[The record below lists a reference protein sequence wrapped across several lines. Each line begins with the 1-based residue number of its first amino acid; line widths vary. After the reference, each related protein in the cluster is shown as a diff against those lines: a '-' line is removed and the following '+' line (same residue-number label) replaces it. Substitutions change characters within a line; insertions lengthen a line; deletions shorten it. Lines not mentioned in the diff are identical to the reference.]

1 MVVRRP
7 PMPKR
12 PSKPTSPISP
22 HQPEP
27 PPPLVVV
34 VPPVVV
40 VVLPA
45 AGEAAGEAFVVVV
58 VVVDD
63 ADVAAA
69 AGLAA
74 GLACASAIAGIRA
87 RALASAKP
95 AAPLL
100 KAFFICRIS
109 LLSGAC
115 TGLLTRSARPTDGT
129 AGCFRETTAMLQ
141 TPIVL
146 DDVRKDPARVLAA
159 AESASLL
166 DLDDGVLC
174 LEFHSKGNTLDGDT
188 LTVAEHAFAAIP
200 GRYKGLVVGNQ
211 GKHFSFGANLRWL
224 LALLQEIGGDRERFH
239 VAAKRFQR
247 ITTGM
252 RTVPF
257 PTVSAPFELTIGG
270 ALELTMYADRVQ
282 AHAGMRA
289 SLPEIAVGILPDLG
303 GTSELYIR
311 CIDAAGEGNEAAGLR
326 DAFQT
331 IVFMRSSKDAEDART
346 LRFLKAHDRI
356 TADLPSLVSEAK
368 ARVLELARD
377 YVTPAHRTDVPVLG
391 DAGYDALNQAIDM
404 AAASGMATPYDAEVA
419 RAIARVMTG
428 GPGPAR
434 RASHEELL
442 DLETQYFE
450 TLVFNDKTKERM
462 EYMLEHGAPLRN

>member
-1 MVVRRP
+1 
-7 PMPKR
+7 
-12 PSKPTSPISP
+12 
-22 HQPEP
+22 
-27 PPPLVVV
+27 
-34 VPPVVV
+34 
-40 VVLPA
+40 
-45 AGEAAGEAFVVVV
+45 
-58 VVVDD
+58 
-63 ADVAAA
+63 
-69 AGLAA
+69 
-74 GLACASAIAGIRA
+74 
-87 RALASAKP
+87 
-95 AAPLL
+95 
-100 KAFFICRIS
+100 
-109 LLSGAC
+109 
-115 TGLLTRSARPTDGT
+115 
-129 AGCFRETTAMLQ
+129 MLQ

-159 AESASLL
+159 TSSASLL

-188 LTVAEHAFAAIP
+188 LTIAEYAFETIP

-224 LALLQEIGGDRERFH
+224 LSLLDEIGGDRERFH

-303 GTSELYIR
+303 GTSELYVR
-311 CIDAAGEGNEAAGLR
+311 CIDAAGEGNEAEGLR
-326 DAFQT
+326 NAFQT
-331 IVFMRSSKDAEDART
+331 IVFMRASKDAQDARN
-346 LRFLKAHDRI
+346 LQFLKPHDGI
-356 TADLPSLVSEAK
+356 TVDLPSLIGEAK
-368 ARVLELARD
+368 SRVLELSEGYAS
-377 YVTPAHRTDVPVLG
+377 PGHRREIPVLG
-391 DAGYDALNQAIDM
+391 NAGYEALDQAVSM
-404 AAASGMATPYDAEVA
+404 AESSGMATAYDAEVA

-434 RASHEELL
+434 RLSHEELL
-442 DLETQYFE
+442 DLETSYFE
-450 TLVFNDKTKERM
+450 TLVFNNKTKERM
-462 EYMLEHGAPLRN
+462 NYMLEHGTPLRN